1 MCSDG
6 DGAVALDEFQVAD
19 SLTVD
24 NPGPG
29 LTAHISSAFL
39 KVVDET
45 KFVELDFYQSRGVY
59 KIMTS
64 RLPSIPSSVQGG
76 RAYGK
81 LLAKVV
87 GDIRA
92 LRDAA
97 FRMLV
102 KTDPTLANISYGKS
116 VTRPRNKRLRV
127 AVLKQSEVVNITMKV
142 DTSIINLACLVPQ
155 SRVNRYTELWV
166 EADGRSLDQLSR
178 IVRVRYDAEPLTPS
192 KMSPSPVERKCSEDD
207 TPSPRS
213 RIEVVTPSPITPKK
227 VQVSIQSFFR

>member
-6 DGAVALDEFQVAD
+6 DGAVALDEFQVTE

-24 NPGPG
+24 NPGLG
-29 LTAHISSAFL
+29 FTTLIRSAFL

-59 KIMTS
+59 NIMTS
-64 RLPSIPSSVQGG
+64 RLPSISNSVQSG

-92 LRDAA
+92 HRDAA
-97 FRMLV
+97 FQMLV

-116 VTRPRNKRLRV
+116 VT
-127 AVLKQSEVVNITMKV
+127 
-142 DTSIINLACLVPQ
+142 
-155 SRVNRYTELWV
+155 
-166 EADGRSLDQLSR
+166 
-178 IVRVRYDAEPLTPS
+178 
-192 KMSPSPVERKCSEDD
+192 
-207 TPSPRS
+207 
-213 RIEVVTPSPITPKK
+213 
-227 VQVSIQSFFR
+227 

>member
-1 MCSDG
+1 MGGFGASVCGG

-24 NPGPG
+24 NPGLG

-59 KIMTS
+59 NIMTS
-64 RLPSIPSSVQGG
+64 RLPIIPSSVQGG

-116 VTRPRNKRLRV
+116 VT
-127 AVLKQSEVVNITMKV
+127 
-142 DTSIINLACLVPQ
+142 
-155 SRVNRYTELWV
+155 
-166 EADGRSLDQLSR
+166 
-178 IVRVRYDAEPLTPS
+178 
-192 KMSPSPVERKCSEDD
+192 
-207 TPSPRS
+207 
-213 RIEVVTPSPITPKK
+213 
-227 VQVSIQSFFR
+227 

>member
-6 DGAVALDEFQVAD
+6 DGAVALDEFQAAD

-24 NPGPG
+24 NPGLG

-45 KFVELDFYQSRGVY
+45 KFVELDFYQSRGLY

-64 RLPSIPSSVQGG
+64 RLPSISSSVQGG

-92 LRDAA
+92 QRDAA

-116 VTRPRNKRLRV
+116 VT
-127 AVLKQSEVVNITMKV
+127 
-142 DTSIINLACLVPQ
+142 
-155 SRVNRYTELWV
+155 
-166 EADGRSLDQLSR
+166 
-178 IVRVRYDAEPLTPS
+178 
-192 KMSPSPVERKCSEDD
+192 
-207 TPSPRS
+207 
-213 RIEVVTPSPITPKK
+213 
-227 VQVSIQSFFR
+227 